1 MCLLLMV
8 DIIKCY
14 CGSQQMDAAL
24 IIESFYECDG
34 QKERLWNTK
43 LLLLQSL
50 ITAEFVTNT
59 LLS

>member
-34 QKERLWNTK
+34 QKEWLWNTK
-43 LLLLQSL
+43 LL
-50 ITAEFVTNT
+50 
-59 LLS
+59 